1 MDIRKEEKIIE
12 ALIYLE
18 NKKNS
23 GISAYELS
31 EYMKMDRANVS
42 RYLNNLY
49 KGKRVNKSNGRPVLY
64 SSFKLE
70 DIDIEKDKKEDTTKD
85 KEDELVVKK
94 DSLDR
99 LVGAELSLKLPIQQA
114 KAAMLYPPRGLHTLI
129 LGETGVG
136 KSLFA
141 EMMYSF
147 AKESKVIAE
156 NAPFIRF
163 NCADYADNPQLVVAQ
178 IFGVKKGA
186 FTGADSD
193 KDGLLKKAD
202 GGILFLDEIH
212 RLSPQGQE
220 MLFTFID
227 KGTFRRLGDT
237 EKQIQVEVQI
247 ISATTEDPQS
257 FMLKTFTRRIPMTII
272 LPPLRERTLEERYLL
287 LESFIKEESVRLG
300 KSIYI
305 SKNSIISFLLYDCN
319 NNIGQL
325 RSDVQL
331 SCAKAFL
338 NYKVNKSNFILIDQ
352 SELQSRVQKGIM
364 NLKARRK
371 EVERISNNMSDIV
384 QFSHKDD
391 VLIPLNL
398 ENDSDKD
405 MMSLSF
411 YSMIEKKMEE
421 LKAQG
426 IGEEKMNDLLNIDL
440 EDHFKKY
447 ISSLSNE
454 IGKSELSK
462 VVDIKL
468 INIVEEMLQLA
479 SKKLNREFEQKVY
492 FGLALHLQGSIERMT
507 LGIKIRHP
515 KLNLIRAQ
523 YREEFIV
530 AMEIVKIV
538 ENKFNIEA
546 PLDEIGYITMFLA
559 ASREE
564 NNELLEEKVNV
575 LVIMHGRNTATSMVE
590 VANTLIGEEYVKA
603 LDMPLTM
610 KAEDMFQIAKEEISK
625 MKNDKGVLMLV
636 DMGSLINF
644 GEIISSELGIP
655 IKTIDMVTTLTVIE
669 AGRKALNGRNLES
682 IYTSCQE
689 IGRLSIQMEKEDYT
703 VDKEL
708 VIITTCF
715 TGEGAA
721 EKIKDRILSS
731 LNDSNKIKV
740 IPLNILDK
748 TDFLKKVKALQE
760 KYTILAIVGTVN
772 IFIDGVTF
780 ISAQEVFLNEGIE
793 QLENLIKAEQEFLK
807 ITKSLE
813 GQIIIKDINCKNMV
827 ANIRKVITNIEES
840 LQIKIRHEI
849 KIGILIHTAF
859 LIERLVS
866 GKKEVK
872 FKDLENY
879 RHSKN
884 KEFILVKKAL
894 KLIEN
899 IYKINIGDDE
909 LAHIVRMII
918 EN

>member
-1 MDIRKEEKIIE
+1 
-12 ALIYLE
+12 
-18 NKKNS
+18 
-23 GISAYELS
+23 
-31 EYMKMDRANVS
+31 MKMDRANVS

-49 KGKRVNKSNGRPVLY
+49 KEKRVNKSNGRPVLY
-64 SSFKLE
+64 SSFKLK
-70 DIDIEKDKKEDTTKD
+70 DVDTGKEKEEEVIKERER
-85 KEDELVVKK
+85 EDELVVKK

-147 AKESKVIAE
+147 AKESRVIDE
-156 NAPFIRF
+156 DAPFIRF

-193 KDGLLKKAD
+193 KEGLLKKAD

-237 EKQIQVEVQI
+237 EEQIKAEVQI

-352 SELQSRVQKGIM
+352 SELQSRVQKGII
-364 NLKARRK
+364 NLKSHRK
-371 EVERISNNMSDIV
+371 EVEKISNNMSDIV
-384 QFSHKDD
+384 QFSNKED

-405 MMSLSF
+405 ITNLSF

-426 IGEEKMNDLLNIDL
+426 IDEEKMNDLLNIDL
-440 EDHFKKY
+440 EEHFKKY

-454 IGKSELSK
+454 IEKSELSK

-468 INIVEEMLQLA
+468 INIVEEMLQIA
-479 SKKLNREFEQKVY
+479 SNKLNREFEQKVY

-523 YREEFIV
+523 YREEFMV

-610 KAEDMFQIAKEEISK
+610 KAEDMLQIAKEEISK

-644 GEIISSELGIP
+644 GEIISSELGIQ
-655 IKTIDMVTTLTVIE
+655 IKTIDMVTTLTVLE

-708 VIITTCF
+708 AIITTCF

-731 LNDSNKIKV
+731 LNDSNKI
-740 IPLNILDK
+740 
-748 TDFLKKVKALQE
+748 
-760 KYTILAIVGTVN
+760 G
-772 IFIDGVTF
+772 
-780 ISAQEVFLNEGIE
+780 
-793 QLENLIKAEQEFLK
+793 
-807 ITKSLE
+807 
-813 GQIIIKDINCKNMV
+813 
-827 ANIRKVITNIEES
+827 R
-840 LQIKIRHEI
+840 
-849 KIGILIHTAF
+849 
-859 LIERLVS
+859 
-866 GKKEVK
+866 
-872 FKDLENY
+872 
-879 RHSKN
+879 
-884 KEFILVKKAL
+884 
-894 KLIEN
+894 
-899 IYKINIGDDE
+899 
-909 LAHIVRMII
+909 AHV
-918 EN
+918 

>member
-1 MDIRKEEKIIE
+1 MDVRKEEKIIE
-12 ALIYLE
+12 ALVYLE
-18 NKKNS
+18 NKKNR

-49 KGKRVNKSNGRPVLY
+49 KEKRVNKSNGRPVLY
-64 SSFKLE
+64 SSFKLK
-70 DIDIEKDKKEDTTKD
+70 DVDTGKEKEEEVIKER
-85 KEDELVVKK
+85 EDELVVKK

-147 AKESKVIAE
+147 AKESRVIDE
-156 NAPFIRF
+156 DAPFIRF

-193 KDGLLKKAD
+193 KEGLLKKAD

-237 EKQIQVEVQI
+237 EEQIKAEVQI

-352 SELQSRVQKGIM
+352 SELQSRVQKGII
-364 NLKARRK
+364 NLKSHRK
-371 EVERISNNMSDIV
+371 EVEKISNNMSDIV
-384 QFSHKDD
+384 QFSNKED

-405 MMSLSF
+405 ITNLSF

-426 IGEEKMNDLLNIDL
+426 IDEEKMNDLLNIDL
-440 EDHFKKY
+440 EEHFKKY

-454 IGKSELSK
+454 IEKSELSK

-468 INIVEEMLQLA
+468 INIVEEMLQIA
-479 SKKLNREFEQKVY
+479 SNKLNREFEQKVY
-492 FGLALHLQGSIERMT
+492 FG
-507 LGIKIRHP
+507 
-515 KLNLIRAQ
+515 
-523 YREEFIV
+523 
-530 AMEIVKIV
+530 
-538 ENKFNIEA
+538 
-546 PLDEIGYITMFLA
+546 IGFTFA
-559 ASREE
+559 
-564 NNELLEEKVNV
+564 
-575 LVIMHGRNTATSMVE
+575 
-590 VANTLIGEEYVKA
+590 
-603 LDMPLTM
+603 
-610 KAEDMFQIAKEEISK
+610 
-625 MKNDKGVLMLV
+625 
-636 DMGSLINF
+636 
-644 GEIISSELGIP
+644 
-655 IKTIDMVTTLTVIE
+655 
-669 AGRKALNGRNLES
+669 RK
-682 IYTSCQE
+682 Y
-689 IGRLSIQMEKEDYT
+689 
-703 VDKEL
+703 
-708 VIITTCF
+708 
-715 TGEGAA
+715 
-721 EKIKDRILSS
+721 
-731 LNDSNKIKV
+731 
-740 IPLNILDK
+740 
-748 TDFLKKVKALQE
+748 
-760 KYTILAIVGTVN
+760 
-772 IFIDGVTF
+772 
-780 ISAQEVFLNEGIE
+780 
-793 QLENLIKAEQEFLK
+793 
-807 ITKSLE
+807 
-813 GQIIIKDINCKNMV
+813 
-827 ANIRKVITNIEES
+827 
-840 LQIKIRHEI
+840 
-849 KIGILIHTAF
+849 
-859 LIERLVS
+859 
-866 GKKEVK
+866 
-872 FKDLENY
+872 
-879 RHSKN
+879 
-884 KEFILVKKAL
+884 
-894 KLIEN
+894 
-899 IYKINIGDDE
+899 
-909 LAHIVRMII
+909 
-918 EN
+918 

>member
-1 MDIRKEEKIIE
+1 MDVRKEEKIIE
-12 ALIYLE
+12 ALVYLE
-18 NKKNS
+18 NKKNR

-49 KGKRVNKSNGRPVLY
+49 KEKRVNKSNGRPVLY
-64 SSFKLE
+64 SSFKLK
-70 DIDIEKDKKEDTTKD
+70 DVDTGKEKEEEVIKERER
-85 KEDELVVKK
+85 EDELVVKK

-147 AKESKVIAE
+147 AKESRVIDE
-156 NAPFIRF
+156 DAPFIRF

-193 KDGLLKKAD
+193 KEGLLKKAD

-237 EKQIQVEVQI
+237 EEQIKAEVQI

-352 SELQSRVQKGIM
+352 SELQSRVQKGII
-364 NLKARRK
+364 NLKSHRK
-371 EVERISNNMSDIV
+371 EVEKISNNMSDIV
-384 QFSHKDD
+384 QFSNKED

-405 MMSLSF
+405 ITNLSF

-426 IGEEKMNDLLNIDL
+426 IDEEKMNDLLNIDL
-440 EDHFKKY
+440 EEHFKKY

-454 IGKSELSK
+454 IEKSELSK

-468 INIVEEMLQLA
+468 INIVEEMLQIA
-479 SKKLNREFEQKVY
+479 SNKLNREFEQKVY

-523 YREEFIV
+523 YREEFMV

-538 ENKFNIEA
+538 ENKFNI
-546 PLDEIGYITMFLA
+546 
-559 ASREE
+559 
-564 NNELLEEKVNV
+564 
-575 LVIMHGRNTATSMVE
+575 
-590 VANTLIGEEYVKA
+590 
-603 LDMPLTM
+603 
-610 KAEDMFQIAKEEISK
+610 
-625 MKNDKGVLMLV
+625 
-636 DMGSLINF
+636 
-644 GEIISSELGIP
+644 
-655 IKTIDMVTTLTVIE
+655 
-669 AGRKALNGRNLES
+669 
-682 IYTSCQE
+682 
-689 IGRLSIQMEKEDYT
+689 
-703 VDKEL
+703 
-708 VIITTCF
+708 
-715 TGEGAA
+715 
-721 EKIKDRILSS
+721 
-731 LNDSNKIKV
+731 
-740 IPLNILDK
+740 
-748 TDFLKKVKALQE
+748 
-760 KYTILAIVGTVN
+760 
-772 IFIDGVTF
+772 
-780 ISAQEVFLNEGIE
+780 
-793 QLENLIKAEQEFLK
+793 
-807 ITKSLE
+807 
-813 GQIIIKDINCKNMV
+813 
-827 ANIRKVITNIEES
+827 
-840 LQIKIRHEI
+840 
-849 KIGILIHTAF
+849 
-859 LIERLVS
+859 
-866 GKKEVK
+866 
-872 FKDLENY
+872 
-879 RHSKN
+879 
-884 KEFILVKKAL
+884 
-894 KLIEN
+894 
-899 IYKINIGDDE
+899 
-909 LAHIVRMII
+909 
-918 EN
+918 

>member
-1 MDIRKEEKIIE
+1 MRREEKIIE
-12 ALIYLE
+12 ALINLE
-18 NKKNS
+18 RKKNR
-23 GISAYELS
+23 GVSALELS
-31 EYMKMDRANVS
+31 EYMKKDRANIS
-42 RYLNNLY
+42 RYLNELY
-49 KGKRVNKSNGRPVLY
+49 KSQKVTKSEGRPVLY
-64 SSFKLE
+64 SSIEHQEEKLVKNYSE
-70 DIDIEKDKKEDTTKD
+70 EWSEQEGDINI
-85 KEDELVVKK
+85 KK
-94 DSLDR
+94 DSLER

-147 AKESKVIAE
+147 AKEAKVIDE
-156 NAPFIRF
+156 KAPFIRF

-227 KGTFRRLGDT
+227 KGSFRRLGDT
-237 EKQIQVEVQI
+237 ETQIRAEVQI

-300 KSIYI
+300 KNIYV

-338 NYKVNKSNFILIDQ
+338 NYKVNKNNFILIDQ
-352 SELQSRVQKGIM
+352 SELQARVQKGII
-364 NLKARRK
+364 NYKSHRREIEK
-371 EVERISNNMSDIV
+371 ISNNMSDIV
-384 QFSHKDD
+384 QFSEEKDTINILKID
-391 VLIPLNL
+391 DD
-398 ENDSDKD
+398 ETKD
-405 MMSLSF
+405 IINVSF

-421 LKAQG
+421 LKKQG
-426 IGEEKMNDLLNIDL
+426 INEDKMNDILNIDL
-440 EDHFKKY
+440 EEHFKKY
-447 ISSLSNE
+447 ISRLSNGIEESE
-454 IGKSELSK
+454 ISK
-462 VVDIKL
+462 VVDIRL
-468 INIVEEMLQLA
+468 INVVEEMLQIA
-479 SKKLNREFEQKVY
+479 AKKLNREFEQKVY

-507 LGIKIRHP
+507 FGIKIKHP
-515 KLNLIRAQ
+515 KLNLIRTQ
-523 YREEFIV
+523 YREEFMV
-530 AMEIVKIV
+530 AMEIVKII

-564 NNELLEEKVNV
+564 DKNLLEEKVNV
-575 LVIMHGRNTATSMVE
+575 LVVMHGRNTATSMVE
-590 VANTLIGEEYVKA
+590 VANTLIGEDYVRA

-610 KAEDMFQIAKEEISK
+610 KAEDMLQITKEEILK
-625 MKNDKGVLMLV
+625 MKNEKGLLMLV

-644 GEIISSELGIP
+644 GGIIGNELGID

-669 AGRKALNGRNLES
+669 AGRKALNGRNLDS

-689 IGRLSIQMEKEDYT
+689 MGRLSIQIEKEDYT
-703 VDKEL
+703 TEKEL
-708 VIITTCF
+708 AIITTCF

-721 EKIKDRILSS
+721 EKIKDRIISALEGA
-731 LNDSNKIKV
+731 NKIKI
-740 IPLNILDK
+740 IPLDILDK
-748 TDFLKKVKALQE
+748 GDFLKQVKNLRK
-760 KYTILAIVGTVN
+760 KYIIMAIVGTVN
-772 IFIDGVTF
+772 MFIDGVPF
-780 ISAQEVFLNEGIE
+780 ISAQDVFLDQGIY
-793 QLENLIKAEQEFLK
+793 QLEKLIEVEQEFSK
-807 ITKSLE
+807 VIKSLE
-813 GQIIIKDINCKNMV
+813 QQIQDIDCKNMA
-827 ANIRKVITNIEES
+827 ANIRDTIAHVEES
-840 LQIKIRHEI
+840 LQIRINHEV
-849 KIGILIHTAF
+849 KIGILIHIAF
-859 LIERLVS
+859 LIERLVN
-866 GKKEVK
+866 GRKEIT
-872 FKDLENY
+872 FKDLEKY
-879 RHSKN
+879 RHN
-884 KEFILVKKAL
+884 NGKEFILVKKSL
-894 KLIEN
+894 KMIEN
-899 IYKINIGDDE
+899 TYKINIDDNE

-918 EN
+918 ENV

>member
-1 MDIRKEEKIIE
+1 MDVRKEEKIIE
-12 ALIYLE
+12 ALVYLE
-18 NKKNS
+18 NKKNR
-23 GISAYELS
+23 GTSAYEPS

-49 KGKRVNKSNGRPVLY
+49 KEKRVNKSNGRPVLY
-64 SSFKLE
+64 SSFKLK
-70 DIDIEKDKKEDTTKD
+70 DVDTGKEKEEEVIKERER
-85 KEDELVVKK
+85 EDELVVKK

-114 KAAMLYPPRGLHTLI
+114 KAAMPYPPRGLHTLI

-147 AKESKVIAE
+147 AKESRVIDE
-156 NAPFIRF
+156 DAPFIRF

-193 KDGLLKKAD
+193 KEGLLKKAD

-237 EKQIQVEVQI
+237 EEQMKAEVQI

-305 SKNSIISFLLYDCN
+305 SKNSIISFLLYDCS

-352 SELQSRVQKGIM
+352 SELQSRVQKGII
-364 NLKARRK
+364 NLKSHRK
-371 EVERISNNMSDIV
+371 EVEKISNNMSDIV
-384 QFSHKDD
+384 QFSNKEDA
-391 VLIPLNL
+391 LIPLNL

-405 MMSLSF
+405 ITNLSF

-426 IGEEKMNDLLNIDL
+426 IDEEKMNDLLNIDL
-440 EDHFKKY
+440 EEHFKKY

-454 IGKSELSK
+454 IEKSELSK

-468 INIVEEMLQLA
+468 INIVEEMLQIA
-479 SKKLNREFEQKVY
+479 SNKLNREFEQKVY

-523 YREEFIV
+523 YREEFMV

-610 KAEDMFQIAKEEISK
+610 KAEDMLQIAKEEISK

-644 GEIISSELGIP
+644 GEIISSELGIQ
-655 IKTIDMVTTLTVIE
+655 IKTIDMVTTLTVLE

-708 VIITTCF
+708 AIITTCF

-748 TDFLKKVKALQE
+748 KDFLKKVKTLKE

-772 IFIDGVTF
+772 IFIDGVPF
-780 ISAQEVFLNEGIE
+780 ISAQEVFLNKGIE
-793 QLENLIKAEQEFLK
+793 QLENLIEVEQEF
-807 ITKSLE
+807 
-813 GQIIIKDINCKNMV
+813 
-827 ANIRKVITNIEES
+827 
-840 LQIKIRHEI
+840 
-849 KIGILIHTAF
+849 
-859 LIERLVS
+859 
-866 GKKEVK
+866 
-872 FKDLENY
+872 
-879 RHSKN
+879 
-884 KEFILVKKAL
+884 
-894 KLIEN
+894 
-899 IYKINIGDDE
+899 
-909 LAHIVRMII
+909 
-918 EN
+918 